1 MIGIFQGRLS
11 KSLEQNLQ
19 AFPKDYFVEFFKAK
33 NIGYQFI
40 EYFTEKKININ
51 NPIWTDV
58 GIKNYKNFSELYK
71 LKNYTFCDNYI
82 INNSIILTKTIL
94 YLKFLISRISK
105 LKIKYL
111 ILPLEGASC
120 YKNLDKFKLI
130 ESLKKICTF
139 SKKKMLRFC

>member
-11 KSLEQNLQ
+11 KSLDQNLQ
-19 AFPKDYFVEFFKAK
+19 SFPKDYIIEFFNAK
-33 NIGYQFI
+33 NLGYQFL
-40 EYFTEKKININ
+40 EYFTEKIINPS
-51 NPIWTDV
+51 NPIWTDT
-58 GIKNYKNFSELYK
+58 GIKNYKIYSKASK

-82 INNSIILTKTIL
+82 INNSIILKKSII

-120 YKNLDKFKLI
+120 FKSIDKSKLI
-130 ESLKKICTF
+130 QSLKNICIY
-139 SKKKMLRFC
+139 SKKKKS